1 MRTLF
6 TVTTDPP
13 AQHGSSSHFLTFLL
27 LSIFY
32 FILSLSFPLSY
43 FPLTPHPHPV
53 CVFLSLSLLC
63 LFLFIHVSDSKPL
76 NHSLSSM
83 LKSLLMRLRQAYVCP
98 SATSKAP
105 HIHLQRR
112 RLSDRSFLS
121 LPPAFLCICS
131 PLFFSFTPPAPT
143 HAQGKGK
150 GGEERERGIRP
161 RTEQNANK
169 SQTKMW
175 VDPPPSKGVAQVNRS
190 KFNNAVS
197 RLKASEGT

>member
-1 MRTLF
+1 MVVLLISSPSFFYLF
-6 TVTTDPP
+6 FFFIPFVSP
-13 AQHGSSSHFLTFLL
+13 L
-27 LSIFY
+27 
-32 FILSLSFPLSY
+32 ILS
-43 FPLTPHPHPV
+43 PHAPPTS
-53 CVFLSLSLLC
+53 CMGLSLSLLC

-76 NHSLSSM
+76 NHPLSSM
-83 LKSLLMRLRQAYVCP
+83 LKSLLMRSRQASVCP
-98 SATSKAP
+98 SVTSKAP
-105 HIHLQRR
+105 HIHLQRK

-121 LPPAFLCICS
+121 LLPAFLCICS